1 MDEDGLMLV
10 GLGRGHGHL
19 GLWAVSFGFR
29 VLGVLD
35 SFFRVLGL
43 GCKALGSEAEP
54 WRAVGVLGLPGCRS
68 HGR

>member
-29 VLGVLD
+29 VLGVLG

-43 GCKALGSEAEP
+43 GFKALGSEAEP
-54 WRAVGVLGLPGCRS
+54 WRAVGF
-68 HGR
+68 